1 MTTSKRIL
9 VVDDDGDILM
19 LFSLWLKK
27 EGYEVMIVE
36 SGEKALTQIGI
47 NPPHLVITDLFMDG
61 MSGMELLATIH
72 SNNPLLPVIMLS
84 GNAEIPDAVK
94 ATHLGSSAF
103 LTKPIKKE
111 ELLAQVSKVLRS
123 SPIEEEINQ
132 FSKNLIYRSQVMA
145 DLVEFGCMVAAND
158 VTIMINGSTGTGKE
172 LVARGIH
179 DASPRRDKPY
189 IAVNCGAIP
198 AQLLES
204 ELFGHEKGAFT
215 GATSKHEGLFL
226 AANGGTLFLDEIADM
241 PLELQV
247 KLLRVLQ
254 DLQVRPV
261 GSTKSFPVDVRII
274 SATHQNLEQAV
285 SDGYFREDLFYRLN
299 VVPLHVPS
307 LSDRAEDVPL
317 LLEHFLLLY
326 AQKNNQKV
334 KRFSPEAIDHLV
346 SLPWPGN
353 VRQLINVVE
362 LCATLSKTNMISLSL
377 VLKAIQDSP
386 KKILSLKEAKHNFER
401 NYLISVLKITDGQVS
416 NAAKIA
422 GKNRTEFYKL
432 LANYN
437 IEPSEFRNKDNAS

>member
-1 MTTSKRIL
+1 MTTGKRIL

-27 EGYEVMIVE
+27 QGYEVMTVE

-84 GNAEIPDAVK
+84 GNAEIPDAVQ

-111 ELLAQVSKVLRS
+111 ELLAQVSKVMRS

-158 VTIMINGSTGTGKE
+158 VTIMINGATGTGKE

-189 IAVNCGAIP
+189 VAVNCGAIP

-215 GATSKHEGLFL
+215 GATSKHQGLFL

-285 SDGYFREDLFYRLN
+285 TDGYFREDLFYRLN

-307 LSDRAEDVPL
+307 LAERAEDIPL
-317 LLEHFLLLY
+317 LLEYFLLQY
-326 AQKNNQKV
+326 AQKNQQKV
-334 KRFSPEAIDHLV
+334 KRFAPEAIDHLV

-377 VLKAIQDSP
+377 VQKAIQDSP

-401 NYLISVLKITDGQVS
+401 NYLISVLKITHGQVS

-432 LANYN
+432 LTNYN
-437 IEPSEFRNKDNAS
+437 IEPAEFRNKDNES